1 METNINNQK
10 STNFVKVSI
19 IVAIIIVMN
28 LFFNY
33 AVSLIYKEPVFD
45 NFIKPSQVQEMITTK
60 DKCVSVGG
68 QWSENATP
76 VEKGKT
82 EIQGYC
88 NENYTKQMNYDSA
101 RKIYEKKV
109 FITLIIL
116 GVVSLASAGFIAMS
130 VLSIS
135 FAWGGVI
142 SLIVASM
149 RYWSQA
155 DNLAKVV
162 ILALALGL
170 LIWLAIKKFNK

>member
-1 METNINNQK
+1 MEPNINNQK
-10 STNFVKVSI
+10 QSNFVKVSI
-19 IVAIIIVMN
+19 IVAIVIVMN

-33 AVSLIYKEPVFD
+33 AVSLVYKEPAYDSYF
-45 NFIKPSQVQEMITTK
+45 KTSQVIEAVTTK

-68 QWSENATP
+68 QWNESITP

-88 NENYTKQMNYDSA
+88 DVNYTKQIDYNNA

-116 GVVSLASAGFIAMS
+116 GIASLISGGFIS
-130 VLSIS
+130 IPVLSVS
-135 FAWGGVI
+135 FAWGGVL

-162 ILALALGL
+162 ILALALGI
-170 LIWLAIKKFNK
+170 LIWLAVKKFNK